1 MLNTEELSFCIEHSV
16 DSVRHSIVPVHTNAL
31 ELFGQ
36 NNIHLYFA
44 PSNRKSRV
52 ADIKEV
58 GNISIL
64 TPMKEY
70 RNIKYTYYDRRNG
83 QGPYSSTH
91 NGYCPS
97 QSSYSSIE
105 DMLQKTH
112 PDYCR
117 ITVLDYDV
125 VGQRLINTLGQ
136 AAGSRS

>member
-1 MLNTEELSFCIEHSV
+1 MLTPFVTPYFQFTPMPSNYLDRIKYLC
-16 DSVRHSIVPVHTNAL
+16 N
-31 ELFGQ
+31 
-36 NNIHLYFA
+36 FA

-125 VGQRLINTLGQ
+125 VG
-136 AAGSRS
+136 

>member
-1 MLNTEELSFCIEHSV
+1 MMSKAQPFVTPYFQFATAPFNYL
-16 DSVRHSIVPVHTNAL
+16 DSRKIPST
-31 ELFGQ
+31 
-36 NNIHLYFA
+36 FA

-91 NGYCPS
+91 NGYTPS

-125 VGQRLINTLGQ
+125 VG
-136 AAGSRS
+136 